1 MSVVFERVVGS
12 LGASLNPEHFIP
24 SEQQHN
30 PDDDS
35 VAVSPDSSMSLDVAL
50 EGEEGPEPLK
60 VEGGLGAPVP
70 SPPSVVPRS
79 AEGWY
84 EV

>member
-1 MSVVFERVVGS
+1 MGS
-12 LGASLNPEHFIP
+12 LGASLTPEDFIP
-24 SEQQHN
+24 SKQEN
-30 PDDDS
+30 TLDEDS

-60 VEGGLGAPVP
+60 IEGGLGAPVP

-79 AEGWY
+79 AEGWN